1 MKGTSPR
8 VPLGYIRVSTTKQDE
23 SGLSL
28 EEQKRRIEAWTVAQD
43 LKLEQVYE
51 DGAESAKNLDRPQVQ
66 EVLRRVRDGEVSHV
80 IVYKLDRITRSVKD
94 LYELITVFQKHDVAF
109 CSVTES
115 LDTSSAIGRAMVG
128 LIGVFAQWERET
140 IAERTIMAL
149 TAKRHRGE
157 RLGGHRPF
165 GWTTKGKKL
174 VPNEE
179 EQVVLKAILKGVA
192 DGKGYSEIAAILN
205 RKGIR
210 PASGKQW
217 YASSVRSVALRAKK
231 AHSPTGE

>member
-1 MKGTSPR
+1 MKSR
-8 VPLGYIRVSTTKQDE
+8 VAVGYIRVSTTKQDE

-28 EEQKRRIEAWTVAQD
+28 EEQKRRIEAWAVAQD

-51 DGAESAKNLDRPQVQ
+51 DGAESAKNLDRPEVQ
-66 EVLRRVRDGEVSHV
+66 ELLRRVVAGEISHV
-80 IVYKLDRITRSVKD
+80 IVYKLDRLTRSVRD
-94 LYELITVFQKHDVAF
+94 LYELITVFQRHNVAF

-149 TAKRHRGE
+149 SAKRRRGE

-165 GWTTKGKKL
+165 GWKTKGKKL
-174 VPNEE
+174 VPDEE
-179 EQVVLKAILKGVA
+179 EQAVLKAILKGVA
-192 DGKGYSEIAAILN
+192 EGRGYSEIAGILN
-205 RKGIR
+205 RKGIQ
-210 PASGKQW
+210 PARGKKW
-217 YASSVRSVALRAKK
+217 YASSVRSVVLRAKK
-231 AHSPTGE
+231 APPPTGE